1 VPCPAQN
8 RTAPDAGCGVGGMER
23 AADPKARPSAENGAV
38 EARAAQMIIK
48 PSRRGG
54 FKAFS
59 DYLAG
64 EGGNANEN
72 EAVNLISDSL
82 GIGSI
87 NGFCIF
93 ANRIAEPRRHGKH
106 PLRNPIE
113 HISIR
118 TRKGDILTP
127 KMMQSKIPELL
138 KRLGYENCPWLL
150 VQHIKGG
157 EPHYHLGIV
166 RIDEK
171 GGVPNPKSKNICFE
185 LAQKFARE
193 LGFKPAFDGAKGSRY
208 AQEQE
213 HMARLWAATAK
224 LSPADRLKKF
234 RQAGFT
240 PAKHDRRDEVVFIDT
255 HGKPHSLHRIPALK
269 AMGLKQSDITAAF
282 GFNKAKLAAL
292 PTVKQALATLRRNA
306 HVGRNISPTRALR
319 TFSRV
324 YGLHQNALQHV
335 RTRRAAPNE
344 RSNGLFLLALLGLS
358 RSQQRDELQSV
369 RGGVAAGPLPRRR
382 SKQTSDRKPMPS
394 RLQATRGSWVGA
406 KAEGVY
412 KSMIAAG
419 ASPEQAE
426 KAVEMVYIEEEQRL
440 AYEQRYLDWVRGGKP
455 QGAGQSISGGTR
467 DSPMRNGKLL

>member
-1 VPCPAQN
+1 
-8 RTAPDAGCGVGGMER
+8 
-23 AADPKARPSAENGAV
+23 
-38 EARAAQMIIK
+38 MIIK

-64 EGGNANEN
+64 QGGNQYEN

-82 GIGSI
+82 GVGSI

-93 ANRIAEPRRHGKH
+93 ANNIAEPRRHGKY

-138 KRLGYENCPWLL
+138 KKLGYENCPWLL

-157 EPHYHLGIV
+157 EPHYHLGIL
-166 RIDEK
+166 RIDDK
-171 GGVPNPKSKNICFE
+171 GKVPNPKSKDVCFE

-193 LGFKPAFDGAKGSRY
+193 LGFKPAFDGARGSRY
-208 AQEQE
+208 TQEQDQL
-213 HMARLWAATAK
+213 ARLWEATAK
-224 LSPADRLKKF
+224 LSPAERLKKF

-240 PAKHDRRDEVVFIDT
+240 PAKHDRRDEVVFIDR

-269 AMGLKQSDITAAF
+269 A
-282 GFNKAKLAAL
+282 N
-292 PTVKQALATLRRNA
+292 
-306 HVGRNISPTRALR
+306 VGRNIRPAQALR

-324 YGLHQNALQHV
+324 RGLHQNALRHM
-335 RTRRAAPNE
+335 RTRRTAANE
-344 RSNGLFLLALLGLS
+344 RSNGLFLLMLLGLP
-358 RSQQRDELQSV
+358 RRNERDELQSV
-369 RGGVAAGPLPRRR
+369 RGGAAGGLAPRR
-382 SKQTSDRKPMPS
+382 SKPTADRKPQPR
-394 RLQATRGSWVGA
+394 RLQATRGWWVGA

-440 AYEQRYLDWVRGGKP
+440 AAEQRYLDWVHGVGAKTGGKAP
-455 QGAGQSISGGTR
+455 STQRPAHRGQ
-467 DSPMRNGKLL
+467 

>member
-1 VPCPAQN
+1 
-8 RTAPDAGCGVGGMER
+8 VGGVEH
-23 AADPKARPSAENGAV
+23 APDPKARPSAENGAV

-48 PSRRGG
+48 PTRRGG

-64 EGGNANEN
+64 EGGNQHEN

-82 GIGSI
+82 GAGSI

-93 ANRIAEPRRHGKH
+93 ASRAAEPRRHGKY
-106 PLRNPIE
+106 PLKNPIE

-127 KMMQSKIPELL
+127 EMIQSKIPELL
-138 KRLGYENCPWLL
+138 KKLGYVSCPWIL

-157 EPHYHLGIV
+157 EPHYHLGIL
-166 RIDEK
+166 RIDDK
-171 GGVPNPKSKNICFE
+171 AKVPNPKSKDVCFE

-193 LGFKPAFDGAKGSRY
+193 LGFKPAFDGARGSRY
-208 AQEQE
+208 TQEQDQL
-213 HMARLWAATAK
+213 ARLWEATAK
-224 LSPADRLKKF
+224 LSPAERLKKF
-234 RQAGFT
+234 QQAGFT
-240 PAKHDRRDEVVFIDT
+240 PARHDKRAEVVFIDR
-255 HGKPHSLHRIPALK
+255 HGKPHSLHRIPALR

-282 GFNKAKLAAL
+282 GFNKAKLATL
-292 PTVKQALATLRRNA
+292 PSVKECLATLRRNA
-306 HVGRNISPTRALR
+306 NVGRNIRPAQALR

-324 YGLHQNALQHV
+324 RGIHQNALRHV
-335 RTRRAAPNE
+335 STRRTARNE
-344 RSNGLFLLALLGLS
+344 QSNGLFLLTLLGLS
-358 RSQQRDELQSV
+358 RRNERDELQSV
-369 RGGVAAGPLPRRR
+369 RGGAAAGLAPRRSKPTADRKPLPR
-382 SKQTSDRKPMPS
+382 
-394 RLQATRGSWVGA
+394 RLQATRGWWVGA

-440 AYEQRYLDWVRGGKP
+440 AAEQRYLDWVRGVGAKNGGKAP
-455 QGAGQSISGGTR
+455 STQRPAHRGQ
-467 DSPMRNGKLL
+467 